1 MDANIKDIRTAYTNI
16 DVLHRIHEYHIVQ
29 DVYYIFFGYTVVK
42 YIRTSF
48 QIAARLGG
56 NVFSIYNILPR
67 HIILPQEKKTGDG
80 VTVTYVQQESSK
92 THV

>member
-56 NVFSIYNILPR
+56 NVFHIYYLTSPYYPSPR
-67 HIILPQEKKTGDG
+67 KTKTGDG